1 MITLF
6 GPDGGLRRV
15 IGYENDRPAWSDA
28 SQADGEMRVAQHD
41 DIFVVTIGEDRFELV
56 EAIMTGG

>member
-1 MITLF
+1 
-6 GPDGGLRRV
+6 
-15 IGYENDRPAWSDA
+15 
-28 SQADGEMRVAQHD
+28 MRVAQHG